1 MFRAAA
7 RCVEYALFVIGFV
20 ILGYCGAAWMNS
32 RWQQAEG
39 KRELDRVLSYKPS
52 VKGAPAPERHIPD
65 GSLVGKVEIPRLHLS
80 AVVFQGTDASVL
92 NHGVGHLDGSPL
104 PGQAGNVVL
113 AAHRDTFFRSLKDIQ
128 KGDVVSVS
136 TEWGTRSYTVESTEV
151 VPPDQ
156 TSVLDA
162 TDTPTLTLI
171 TCYPFY
177 YVGHAPKRFIVR
189 ARDTQAPASRPAETP
204 QLIAQAPPKKE
215 PARIAP
221 SRPVVQSP
229 EDVENLTYVF
239 RASQ

>member
-1 MFRAAA
+1 MIRGVA
-7 RCVEYALFVIGFV
+7 RCLEYALFVIGFV
-20 ILGYCGAAWMNS
+20 ILGYCGASWINS
-32 RWQQAEG
+32 RVQQYRG
-39 KRELDRVLSYKPS
+39 NRELDRALVYKPVYRPS
-52 VKGAPAPERHIPD
+52 VPGVRAPERHIPD
-65 GSLVGKVEIPRLHLS
+65 GGLIGKVEIDRLHLS

-92 NHGVGHLDGSPL
+92 DHGVGHLDGSPL
-104 PGQAGNVVL
+104 PGQSGNVVL
-113 AAHRDTFFRSLKDIQ
+113 AAHRDTFFRGLKDIQ
-128 KGDVVSVS
+128 KGDVVSVVTDS
-136 TEWGTRSYTVESTEV
+136 GTRNYSVESTEV

-189 ARDTQAPASRPAETP
+189 ARDMQAPATRPVEP
-204 QLIAQAPPKKE
+204 VQLIAQAPKKE

-221 SRPVVQSP
+221 SRPQ
-229 EDVENLTYVF
+229 DIENLTYVF